1 MHTDLATTAPPA
13 PHPRSARASRRR
25 GLDRFELVV
34 LAAFGGISVWVLTL
48 DLWQVV
54 VHGRAWTGTDGLYL
68 VDQMQ
73 YLAWI
78 RDASAHVL
86 ASNLFVLRSTPA
98 DYFMPAVAIS
108 GGVSALGVAPWLAL
122 LLWKPVAVLAV
133 FFAVRAYVRRTLAG
147 LWARRAALVLG
158 LFFGSF
164 SVIYGSWGVLDD
176 LLPGL
181 EAWGYPFGLL
191 ALAALVAALLA
202 YDRSRAASRLTW
214 TPGLLGAV
222 ASSLHPWQ
230 GELLIL
236 IVAGAE
242 LMLWRGHRPTRRR
255 LALPAVTAIA
265 TAMPLAYYAIL
276 DRTDMSW
283 RLAREAGS
291 HMFSFSAIAL
301 AIAPLALAAAF
312 AYRWRPRSFIAAA
325 TRTWPIA
332 ALGLY
337 ELSATTLGVTPLHA
351 FEGISMPLAILA
363 VQAIRQSRWQRL
375 RFRRLIAS
383 LAIAAATLP
392 ATAYALNFA
401 RSDVAPN
408 PGNANFIAGD
418 ERRALDYLAADREP
432 GGVLTRFYLGS
443 VVPGATGRRTW
454 IGTCVWSTPH
464 CLRRTALAE
473 QLFGGSLGPRTARTF
488 VLGTGAR
495 FVLADCRSR
504 ADLARLLAPIIRSVR
519 RYGCARVYAVG

>member
-1 MHTDLATTAPPA
+1 
-13 PHPRSARASRRR
+13 
-25 GLDRFELVV
+25 
-34 LAAFGGISVWVLTL
+34 
-48 DLWQVV
+48 
-54 VHGRAWTGTDGLYL
+54 
-68 VDQMQ
+68 
-73 YLAWI
+73 
-78 RDASAHVL
+78 
-86 ASNLFVLRSTPA
+86 
-98 DYFMPAVAIS
+98 
-108 GGVSALGVAPWLAL
+108 
-122 LLWKPVAVLAV
+122 
-133 FFAVRAYVRRTLAG
+133 
-147 LWARRAALVLG
+147 
-158 LFFGSF
+158 
-164 SVIYGSWGVLDD
+164 
-176 LLPGL
+176 
-181 EAWGYPFGLL
+181 
-191 ALAALVAALLA
+191 
-202 YDRSRAASRLTW
+202 
-214 TPGLLGAV
+214 
-222 ASSLHPWQ
+222 
-230 GELLIL
+230 
-236 IVAGAE
+236 
-242 LMLWRGHRPTRRR
+242 
-255 LALPAVTAIA
+255 
-265 TAMPLAYYAIL
+265 
-276 DRTDMSW
+276 
-283 RLAREAGS
+283 
-291 HMFSFSAIAL
+291 MFSFSAIAL

-363 VQAIRQSRWQRL
+363 VQAIRHSRWQRL

-519 RYGCARVYAVG
+519 RYGCARYPELGLRTHRRLLRSVRRHRPARARLGFTFAMLIIGVEIRMLSIPVLRSGAGIIAVSVLGGALVYVVNRG